1 MAYAHVIL
9 PGTIMRKH
17 PFFITYATVARLT
30 GVKTRVIRY
39 LLGPTYTYAF
49 LIRSWLKKKKK
60 KKKKKEGAK
69 KKKKRRKKKETDNQ
83 YTMKQNEAK
92 RKNLDV
98 TPLGQFYKICLVPFS
113 TVPMKVPRYL

>member
-49 LIRSWLKKKKK
+49 LIRSWFKKKK

-69 KKKKRRKKKETDNQ
+69 KKREERKKKQTIN
-83 YTMKQNEAK
+83 KH
-92 RKNLDV
+92 
-98 TPLGQFYKICLVPFS
+98 
-113 TVPMKVPRYL
+113 